1 MTMYA
6 VVYKHK
12 YAKEWDLDRIESM
25 ALFSDKSEAITH
37 LQDTNAK
44 SIADHGE
51 ETHEIKEIQ
60 ACGT

>member
-1 MTMYA
+1 MYA
-6 VVYKHK
+6 VVYRHK

-25 ALFSDKSEAITH
+25 TLFSDKAAAVAH

-44 SIADHGE
+44 SIADKGE

-60 ACGT
+60 ACSI

>member
-6 VVYKHK
+6 VVFRHR

-25 ALFSDKSEAITH
+25 ALFSDKAAATAH

-44 SIADHGE
+44 SIATRGE
-51 ETHEIKEIQ
+51 ETHELKEIQ
-60 ACGT
+60 ACVN

>member
-1 MTMYA
+1 MTVYA

-25 ALFSDKSEAITH
+25 ILFLDLDKAKTH

-44 SIADHGE
+44 SIATKGE
-51 ETHEIKEIQ
+51 ETHEIKEIDT
-60 ACGT
+60 CEI